1 MKNQLTRSLGIL
13 GCLTLAFT
21 GASRGENAAP
31 PDFQLPLP
39 LYHTRSDSG
48 FFIGGSYLMYRQTNT
63 MGNET
68 LAVRGFYDTTGAATA
83 SAANPAGFPGSFQG
97 SGTEALNTNQ
107 VSGPSTYSPG
117 FKFEAGWKFEDS
129 SSFTV
134 DFLYMAPTS
143 YTGGASF
150 VPQNLQFG
158 SNLANSFLYAPVYN
172 FPNNFS
178 GPQDDVR
185 NISGQVDNPPAT
197 SSPGP
202 GLAYGTAYGIW
213 NGAELMTLKFTQ
225 KFQQLEATYRRPI
238 FETENY
244 RVSSVTGPRAA
255 WFWERFAWT
264 TTDMNIQGDSGEYD
278 SALYTNI
285 VSNRMY
291 GLFAGVQ
298 QEWYWGNGFAGFLDM
313 RAAGMVDIVNS
324 RAKYEF
330 TTKNLTP
337 SSKRSR
343 KQYTFVPELQANLG
357 LNWYP
362 FEGVE
367 LRVGYD
373 VMMFFNTIS
382 SPVPVSFDW
391 MGVNPDFKS
400 TFRLLDGFTA
410 GFAFVF

>member
-1 MKNQLTRSLGIL
+1 
-13 GCLTLAFT
+13 
-21 GASRGENAAP
+21 
-31 PDFQLPLP
+31 
-39 LYHTRSDSG
+39 
-48 FFIGGSYLMYRQTNT
+48 
-63 MGNET
+63 
-68 LAVRGFYDTTGAATA
+68 
-83 SAANPAGFPGSFQG
+83 
-97 SGTEALNTNQ
+97 
-107 VSGPSTYSPG
+107 
-117 FKFEAGWKFEDS
+117 
-129 SSFTV
+129 
-134 DFLYMAPTS
+134 
-143 YTGGASF
+143 
-150 VPQNLQFG
+150 
-158 SNLANSFLYAPVYN
+158 
-172 FPNNFS
+172 
-178 GPQDDVR
+178 
-185 NISGQVDNPPAT
+185 
-197 SSPGP
+197 
-202 GLAYGTAYGIW
+202 
-213 NGAELMTLKFTQ
+213 
-225 KFQQLEATYRRPI
+225 
-238 FETENY
+238 
-244 RVSSVTGPRAA
+244 
-255 WFWERFAWT
+255 
-264 TTDMNIQGDSGEYD
+264 
-278 SALYTNI
+278 
-285 VSNRMY
+285 MY

-298 QEWYWGNGFAGFLDM
+298 QEWYWGKGFAGFLDM